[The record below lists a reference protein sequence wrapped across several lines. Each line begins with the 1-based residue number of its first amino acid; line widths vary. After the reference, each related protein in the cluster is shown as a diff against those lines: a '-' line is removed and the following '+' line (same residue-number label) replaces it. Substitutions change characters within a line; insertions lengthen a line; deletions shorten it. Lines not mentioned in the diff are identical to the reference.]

1 MSAEVRDKLAGLEGW
16 KCGIRWEHT
25 DGRQWHIDAH
35 PIPDDLNTCAKA
47 WDEQAGAKGWWWIK
61 KNKVANGT
69 VTIGEWTAYSLTQ
82 QFTVDP
88 SGTDAASELR
98 DRWELLGLVL
108 KARGV

>member
-1 MSAEVRDKLAGLEGW
+1 MSQEVRDAVARLNVKRAWDEDGL
-16 KCGIRWEHT
+16 K
-25 DGRQWHIDAH
+25 IDL
-35 PIPDDLNTCAKA
+35 PYIPDDLTACAKA

-108 KARGV
+108 QARGVV